1 MENKTLTVAALQM
14 SSLPL
19 EKAKLDYYLAIAKS
33 KQVDVLVLGEY
44 VTNLFFKE
52 LQKTPIGLVEDQAR
66 LQKENL
72 KNLSKVYNITIVSP
86 LIWVEKKKFYKLL
99 AVFDR
104 GTFKAFEQTL
114 YMPYPHWD
122 EKSFFSE
129 GLYQKSPGFISVKG
143 FKVAI
148 IYGFE
153 AHFDAIWQKI
163 SAKKTDVVIL
173 PSASTFES
181 AKRWRELCKTRAF
194 LSSSYILRVNRVGE
208 FEGQKEG
215 RWVFYGDS
223 FVVNPYGE
231 IESGLGSGEEIM
243 ICELFKKE
251 VSEARKVWGFQKI
264 AQTLEKVVQ

>member
-86 LIWVEKKKFYKLL
+86 LIWVEKKKIYKLL
-99 AVFDR
+99 AVFDK
-104 GTFKAFEQTL
+104 GSFKAFEQL
-114 YMPYPHWD
+114 AYMPYPHWD
-122 EKSFFSE
+122 EKGFFSE
-129 GLYQKSPGFISVKG
+129 GLNQKTPGFVNVKG
-143 FKVAI
+143 FRLALV
-148 IYGFE
+148 YGFE
-153 AHFDAIWQKI
+153 AHFDAVWQKVA
-163 SAKKTDVVIL
+163 AKKVDAVIL
-173 PSASTFES
+173 PTASTFES

-243 ICELFKKE
+243 ICELSKKD
-251 VSEARKVWGFQKI
+251 VTEAKKVWGFQKI
-264 AQTLEKVVQ
+264 ASGLEKVEP